1 MEHPGSE
8 NLIPL
13 SSRSSDE
20 LREMRVKGGI
30 NSGIA
35 RRRKKTYMELAEI
48 IGTQKV
54 SEENGRKLKKLGL
67 TNGDQTNDALAVARI
82 FLGAQQGNPKMT
94 ELWLK
99 LRGEMPKE
107 ESNVNMTVS
116 EGNQVIA
123 YVPDDGR
130 EPHGDN

>member
-8 NLIPL
+8 NLIPFYQ
-13 SSRSSDE
+13 RTEDE
-20 LREMRVKGGI
+20 QRKIRTSGGI
-30 NSGIA
+30 ASGIA
-35 RRRKKTYMELAEI
+35 RRKKKTYAELAEI

-54 SEENGRKLKKLGL
+54 SDENGKKLKKLGV

-82 FLGAQQGNPKMT
+82 FLGMQSGNPKMT

-107 ESNVNMTVS
+107 ETNVNMNVS
-116 EGNQVIA
+116 GDMRVGIYLPEKD
-123 YVPDDGR
+123 P
-130 EPHGDN
+130 EPE